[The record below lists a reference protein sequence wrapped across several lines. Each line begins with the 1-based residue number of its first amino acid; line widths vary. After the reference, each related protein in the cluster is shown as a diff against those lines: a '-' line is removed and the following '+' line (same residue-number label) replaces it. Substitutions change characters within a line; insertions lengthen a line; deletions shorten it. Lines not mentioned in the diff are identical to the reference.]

1 MSSGGGG
8 LGISAGIGSSASGP
22 PAFVRPVA
30 SMPNF
35 VSSSTSTPSFVLPAE
50 TPQVSAA
57 DDFAAQIEKRKAAAK
72 AIADKLSALKGPAA
86 MGEIE
91 AVVQKEV
98 ETVRDTTGMSGEDV
112 VAMLAKEVEAKSGN
126 VPE

>member
-8 LGISAGIGSSASGP
+8 LGIGAGIGSGASGP

-35 VSSSTSTPSFVLPAE
+35 VSSSTSTPSFVPPAE

-98 ETVRDTTGMSGEDV
+98 EAVRDTTGMSGEDV

>member
-8 LGISAGIGSSASGP
+8 LGIGAGIGSSASGP

-35 VSSSTSTPSFVLPAE
+35 VSSSTSTPSFVLSAE